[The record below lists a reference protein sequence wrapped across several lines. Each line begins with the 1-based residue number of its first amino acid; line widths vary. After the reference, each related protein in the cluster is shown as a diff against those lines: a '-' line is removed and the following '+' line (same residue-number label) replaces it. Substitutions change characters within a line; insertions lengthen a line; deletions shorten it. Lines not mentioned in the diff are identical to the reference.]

1 MICLQTSLLAFSQT
15 DTDSLVCVPV
25 EHLRKAA
32 VELIEYDYCKI
43 ERDSLRL
50 TIGDLSQIISNKDS
64 IIQYETKLKET
75 SFETIDSL
83 GYIVS
88 TLNTHIDVLNED
100 NESLKK
106 ERNILRGII
115 ASAGTLMGVLFSVL
129 N

>member
-32 VELIEYDYCKI
+32 VELVEYDYCKI

-75 SFETIDSL
+75 SFETLDSL
-83 GYIVS
+83 GYIIS
-88 TLNTHIDVLNED
+88 TLNVEAEVLKEENQKIT
-100 NESLKK
+100 KK
-106 ERNILRGII
+106 RNIYRKITGAL
-115 ASAGTLMGVLFSVL
+115 GTVIVILLKL
-129 N
+129 

>member
-32 VELIEYDYCKI
+32 VELIEYDFCKI

-83 GYIVS
+83 GYIIS
-88 TLNTHIDVLNED
+88 TLNVEAEVLKEENQKIT
-100 NESLKK
+100 KK
-106 ERNILRGII
+106 RNIYRKITGAL
-115 ASAGTLMGVLFSVL
+115 GTVIVILLKL
-129 N
+129 

>member
-32 VELIEYDYCKI
+32 VELVEYDYCQI